1 MGNCSFRAYGIMEKK
16 FNSKLIHIISIILM
30 VSISLFI
37 VSCEDDAILEP
48 QTGDDCPAG
57 DSYCNLSLPGTNNY
71 AFNIKKNPTIF

>member
-1 MGNCSFRAYGIMEKK
+1 MEKK
-16 FNSKLIHIISIILM
+16 FSKKLIKLYSVVFVIITAL
-30 VSISLFI
+30 LL
-37 VSCEDDAILEP
+37 VSCEDDAILQP